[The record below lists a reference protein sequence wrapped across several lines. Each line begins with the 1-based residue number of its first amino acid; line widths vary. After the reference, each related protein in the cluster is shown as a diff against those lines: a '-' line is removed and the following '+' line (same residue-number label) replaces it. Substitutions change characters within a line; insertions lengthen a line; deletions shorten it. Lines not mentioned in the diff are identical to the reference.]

1 MQKHNKDAADEHLQ
15 MITMYTASM
24 DLQSMEMRRELQVY
38 RGFDNMKYK
47 QKEKRNFLSYK

>member
-24 DLQSMEMRRELQVY
+24 DLQSMEMRRELQV
-38 RGFDNMKYK
+38 RHSFDNMKYK
-47 QKEKRNFLSYK
+47 KKEKRNFLSY